1 MLNSGNILYVC
12 STLNLT
18 IMKPV
23 LIIDDARA
31 VTLLRRLSEFVGAP
45 VSSRFLSLNPESVR
59 VALARIL
66 DILSKGDDYETGECD
81 R

>member
-1 MLNSGNILYVC
+1 
-12 STLNLT
+12 
-18 IMKPV
+18 MKPV

-45 VSSRFLSLNPESVR
+45 VSSEFLSFTPVPM
-59 VALARIL
+59 VQATLARIL

>member
-1 MLNSGNILYVC
+1 MVGICIFVIHQNS
-12 STLNLT
+12 T

-45 VSSRFLSLNPESVR
+45 VSSEFLSFMPVSMVQ
-59 VALARIL
+59 ATLARIFDL
-66 DILSKGDDYETGECD
+66 LSKSEDNETD
-81 R
+81 RA

>member
-1 MLNSGNILYVC
+1 MVGIYIFVIHQNS
-12 STLNLT
+12 T

-45 VSSRFLSLNPESVR
+45 VSSEFLSFTPVPM
-59 VALARIL
+59 VQATLARIL
-66 DILSKGDDYETGECD
+66 DLLSESEDNEAD
-81 R
+81 RA

>member
-1 MLNSGNILYVC
+1 
-12 STLNLT
+12 
-18 IMKPV
+18 MKPV

-31 VTLLRRLSEFVGAP
+31 VTLLRRLSEFVDAP

-59 VALARIL
+59 VALVRIL
-66 DILSKGDDYETGECD
+66 DILSKGDDYETGKCD

>member
-1 MLNSGNILYVC
+1 MVGISIFAIHQNS
-12 STLNLT
+12 T

-45 VSSRFLSLNPESVR
+45 VSSEFLSFTPVPM
-59 VALARIL
+59 VQATLARIL
-66 DILSKGDDYETGECD
+66 DLLSKSEDNETD
-81 R
+81 